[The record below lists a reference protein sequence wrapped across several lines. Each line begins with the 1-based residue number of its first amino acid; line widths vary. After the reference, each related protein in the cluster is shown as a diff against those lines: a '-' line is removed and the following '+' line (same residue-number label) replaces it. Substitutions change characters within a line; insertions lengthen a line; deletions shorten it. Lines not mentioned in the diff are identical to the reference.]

1 LTHAATLQGGDSVTE
16 PNLFQLSGSHVHV
29 TYATSGIDGKPSLA
43 YHDAMRAL
51 QFRGDELE
59 VTGTLLG
66 TIVSVTI
73 VRTVDFGSTSF
84 SILVPRVNIDQG
96 TPAPVH
102 TRGIT
107 TIHRFSLV
115 PALDRGQLDTYTVT
129 SLHGSAQ
136 VVDF

>member
-1 LTHAATLQGGDSVTE
+1 MTE
-16 PNLFQLSGSHVHV
+16 PNLFQLSGAHVHV
-29 TYATSGIDGKPSLA
+29 TYATTGIDGKPSLS
-43 YHDAMRAL
+43 YHDAMRSL

-59 VTGTLLG
+59 ITSSLLG

-73 VRTVDFGSTSF
+73 LRTVDAGSTSF
-84 SILVPRVNIDQG
+84 SVLIPHVNIDQG

-129 SLHGSAQ
+129 LLHGSAQ